1 MSRSNGSCS
10 SGVYLR
16 EPRQYLQMLGCANA
30 IFMLQSTIDY
40 YRDKSSSV
48 YASALDISKAFDTVN
63 HFKLYSTLIKSG
75 VPVWIIDVIIN

>member
-1 MSRSNGSCS
+1 MDD
-10 SGVYLR
+10 
-16 EPRQYLQMLGCANA
+16 LQVSFKKGLGCANA

-40 YRDKSSSV
+40 YRDKGSSV